1 MPGHNIER
9 RPGQWLPGGH
19 FLDLIPARGDQT
31 HLPLKLIPF
40 ILIWLVFTVILII
53 WLVSLVAPVPRPP
66 RRSEKTFRTV
76 DQAGRLTEPEALS
89 CWYDDLAKKTAAASK
104 EDMLGSLDLAA
115 EIEPADVFMTLV
127 IPAYNE
133 ENRLTGML
141 EEAVNFLETEY
152 GTSTSSKPPA
162 AQTVPSGPSNT
173 KGARNRKTGAT
184 ASTKSHIR
192 GWEIILVN
200 DGSKDNTLGVCE
212 EFARNHIVPPLPR
225 RASGPWTTRSAQGVR
240 IPPGAVRMVA
250 LEENRGKGGAVTHG
264 MRHAR
269 GQYVVFA
276 DADGASKF
284 DDLSKLVSA
293 CMESED
299 QKGRGVAV
307 GSRAHLVG
315 SEAVVKRSKLR
326 NFLMHSFHLLLW
338 LLTPSK
344 TSQIRDTQCGFK
356 LFSRPALPYIIPYMH
371 MEGWI
376 FDVEML
382 MLAEWSNI
390 PVAEVPIGWREVVVR
405 MDEEALKSFIP
416 SSFGGGRSGFD
427 ADAQIESARR
437 DSSDSSE
444 DEDEDDEYPVSHEV
458 VFKTHDRAVTSITL
472 DPAGSRMITGS
483 NDCTL
488 KFHDFASMV
497 PNTIRAFKSVD
508 PTATKSSASSE
519 THPIHTVKF
528 NPNSPSQILVVSATP
543 QARIMSRDGEI
554 TTEFIKGDMY
564 LRDMKMTKGHV
575 TGTDSTLR
583 IWDVNYANKQKEVIV
598 HKSKAIG
605 SAGRSRL
612 TAVAWGSQ
620 VDGGNSVL
628 VSTALDGS
636 LLMWAGDGPFTR
648 PSSEIRDAHKPD
660 TWTSG
665 IDISSDGRLVVT
677 RGGDDTIKLWDTR
690 KFKDPI
696 NTTHYSSTSAQY
708 PTSNIIF
715 APNSSSILAGSETGD
730 LHILNPATL
739 QPEVVTPIAPGS
751 PLITVL
757 WHEKLNQIIT
767 GSANGE
773 THVLFNPKSS
783 SKGALMI
790 LSKPPKRQHVDDD
803 SSLTTDM
810 SQGMSGDVVNPG
822 IHSAKGVSTS
832 GLTVSGKSR
841 DPRRPHLPATTP
853 FAKSQPDE
861 EHIRKNIPL
870 SSMREEDPREALL
883 KYADKAKNDPL
894 FTNAWKHT
902 QPKTIYAELSDD
914 DDDDGPSKK
923 KQKT

>member
-1 MPGHNIER
+1 MPGQNTER

-31 HLPLKLIPF
+31 HLPLKLLPF
-40 ILIWLVFTVILII
+40 IVIWLAFAVLLII

-76 DQAGRLTEPEALS
+76 DQAGKLTEPEALQ
-89 CWYDDLAKKTAAASK
+89 D
-104 EDMLGSLDLAA
+104 SLDLAA

-133 ENRLTGML
+133 EKRLTGML

-162 AQTVPSGPSNT
+162 TQTLPSGGASNPNGLRSR
-173 KGARNRKTGAT
+173 KSGAAT
-184 ASTKSHIR
+184 STKSQIR
-192 GWEIILVN
+192 GWEVLLVN

-212 EFARNHIVPPLPR
+212 EFSRNHIVPPLPR
-225 RASGPWTTRSAQGVR
+225 RSSGPWTPRSAQGVR
-240 IPPGAVRMVA
+240 IPPGAIRMIA

-284 DDLSKLVSA
+284 DDLAKLVSA

-299 QKGRGVAV
+299 KKGRGVAV

-315 SEAVVKRSKLR
+315 SEVVVKRSKLR

-344 TSQIRDTQCGFK
+344 TSRIRDTQCGFK
-356 LFSRPALPYIIPYMH
+356 LFSRPALPYIIPHMH

-382 MLAEWSNI
+382 MLAEWSDI
-390 PVAEVPIGWREVVVR
+390 PVAEVPIGWREVVV
-405 MDEEALKSFIP
+405 
-416 SSFGGGRSGFD
+416 
-427 ADAQIESARR
+427 
-437 DSSDSSE
+437 
-444 DEDEDDEYPVSHEV
+444 
-458 VFKTHDRAVTSITL
+458 FKTHDRAVTSITI

-519 THPIHTVKF
+519 THPIHTVRF

-543 QARIMSRDGEI
+543 QARIMSRDGEP

-575 TGTDSTLR
+575 SEITSGAWHPTNKDLCVTAGTDSTLR
-583 IWDVNYANKQKEVIV
+583 IWDINYANKQREVIV
-598 HKSKAIG
+598 HKSKAVG

-612 TAVAWGSQ
+612 TAVAWGRQ

-636 LLMWAGDGPFTR
+636 LLMWLGEGPFTR

-696 NTTHYSSTSAQY
+696 NTTHHTSTSAQY
-708 PTSNIIF
+708 STSNIIF

-739 QPEVVTPIAPGS
+739 QPELITPITPGS
-751 PLITVL
+751 PLISVL
-757 WHEKLNQIIT
+757 WHEKLVQIIT

-783 SKGALMI
+783 YKGALMI

-810 SQGMSGDVVNPG
+810 SQGISGDVVNPG
-822 IHSAKGVSTS
+822 TYLRSAKGVSTS

-853 FAKSQPDE
+853 FAKNQPDE

-883 KYADKAKNDPL
+883 KSNTSYEKDD
-894 FTNAWKHT
+894 
-902 QPKTIYAELSDD
+902 LSKRYLSQCVP
-914 DDDDGPSKK
+914 GL
-923 KQKT
+923 TG